1 MSEVPFPPMT
11 SFILLPLLHI
21 EYAYTVYLFTQGKG
35 GGELT
40 REKARRAIVNKAG

>member
-1 MSEVPFPPMT
+1 MT

-21 EYAYTVYLFTQGKG
+21 EYGKKGYLVTQGKGG